1 MLVDEKKVLKALDF
15 WSSYFSRIYN
25 NLDRDD
31 LFQEAYIGTVQTITN
46 EHHIHIAVRCDML
59 DYIRREFRYK
69 SRFEAH
75 AHETLPEKEEDRN
88 SLILDKLET
97 LNKVIDAAELSPVQ
111 KQILFLLYY
120 KHKTMDEVGLTLN
133 VTKSTISIMHKKAL
147 EKIRSTFDD

>member
-1 MLVDEKKVLKALDF
+1 MLVDESKALKALSF

-31 LFQEAYIGTVQTITN
+31 LFQEAYIGTIQSITN

-59 DYIRREFRYK
+59 DYIRKEFRYK
-69 SRFEAH
+69 SRFESH
-75 AHETLPEKEEDRN
+75 AHETLPEKEEEQE

-97 LNKVIDAAELSPVQ
+97 LNKVIDSAELDTQQ

-120 KHKTMDEVGLTLN
+120 KHKTMDEIGTILSLS
-133 VTKSTISIMHKKAL
+133 KSTISILHKKAL